1 MALTR
6 LGLNQAVN
14 LSSNVTGTLATGNGG
29 TGATSFAPGKVGQV
43 IQATTSSAVNVA
55 STSVADTGLTV
66 NITPTATT
74 SKVLVQ
80 VNQNIVTDID
90 TISANSKIK
99 LLRDSTTAIDFT
111 ANIARIEAGG
121 SSAVK
126 FGNLTTFSYLD
137 SPSTT
142 SQITYKTKGAI
153 SSTSNNGTARFQ
165 NSSVPSII
173 TVMEILA

>member
-14 LSSNVTGTLATGNGG
+14 LATNVTGTLPTANGG
-29 TGATSFAPGKVGQV
+29 SKVGQV

-55 STSVADTGLTV
+55 STSYSDTGLTV
-66 NITPTATT
+66 NITPTATS
-74 SKVLVQ
+74 SKILVE

-90 TISANSKIK
+90 TNLANS
-99 LLRDSTTAIDFT
+99 LLQLRRDSTSVITWG
-111 ANIARIEAGG
+111 ANIARIEAG
-121 SSAVK
+121 SVSAVK
-126 FGNLTTFSYLD
+126 FGNLTTFSHLD

-142 SQITYKTKGAI
+142 SQITYKTQGAI

-165 NSSVPSII
+165 NSSAYSVI

>member
-1 MALTR
+1 MALSKIDIE
-6 LGLNQAVN
+6 NM
-14 LSSNVTGTLATGNGG
+14 VTGELTTTNGG
-29 TGATSFAPGKVGQV
+29 TGATSFTAGKVGQV
-43 IQATTSSAVNVA
+43 VQASTSTAVNVA

-90 TISANSKIK
+90 TNLANSKIK

-111 ANIARIEAGG
+111 TNIARVEANG

-126 FGNLTTFSYLD
+126 FGNLTTFSHLD

-142 SQITYKTKGAI
+142 SQITYKTQGAI

>member
-1 MALTR
+1 MALSKIDIE
-6 LGLNQAVN
+6 NM
-14 LSSNVTGTLATGNGG
+14 VTGELTTTNGG
-29 TGATSFAPGKVGQV
+29 TGATSFTSGKVGQV

-55 STSVADTGLTV
+55 STSYSDTGLTV
-66 NITPTATT
+66 NITPTATS
-74 SKVLVQ
+74 SKILVE

-90 TISANSKIK
+90 TNLANSKIK

-111 ANIARIEAGG
+111 ANIARIEAG
-121 SSAVK
+121 SVSAVK

-142 SQITYKTKGAI
+142 SQITYKTQGAI

>member
-1 MALTR
+1 MSKTQIPTGGIADD
-6 LGLNQAVN
+6 AV
-14 LSSNVTGTLATGNGG
+14 TAAKATG
-29 TGATSFAPGKVGQV
+29 FGKVGQV
-43 IQATTSSAVNVA
+43 VQASTSTAVNVA

-80 VNQNIVTDID
+80 VNQNILTDID
-90 TISANSKIK
+90 TELGNSKIK

-111 ANIARIEAGG
+111 TNIARVEANG

-126 FGNLTTFSYLD
+126 FGNLTTFSHLD

-142 SQITYKTKGAI
+142 SQITYKTQGAI

-165 NSSVPSII
+165 NSSVTSII

>member
-1 MALTR
+1 MSKTQIPTGGIADD
-6 LGLNQAVN
+6 AV
-14 LSSNVTGTLATGNGG
+14 TAAKATG
-29 TGATSFAPGKVGQV
+29 FGKVGQV
-43 IQATTSSAVNVA
+43 VQASTSTAVNVA

-66 NITPTATT
+66 NITPTAST

-90 TISANSKIK
+90 TNLANSKIK
-99 LLRDSTTAIDFT
+99 LLRDSTTAVDFT
-111 ANIARIEAGG
+111 ANIARIEAG
-121 SSAVK
+121 SVSAVK
-126 FGNLTTFSYLD
+126 FGNLTTFSHLD

-142 SQITYKTKGAI
+142 SQITYKTQGAI

>member
-1 MALTR
+1 MALSKIDIE
-6 LGLNQAVN
+6 NM
-14 LSSNVTGTLATGNGG
+14 VTGELTTTNGG
-29 TGATSFAPGKVGQV
+29 TGATSFTAGKVGQV
-43 IQATTSSAVNVA
+43 VQASTSTAVNVA

-80 VNQNIVTDID
+80 VNQNILTDID
-90 TISANSKIK
+90 TELGNSKIK

-111 ANIARIEAGG
+111 TNIARVEANG

-126 FGNLTTFSYLD
+126 FGNLTTFSHLD

-142 SQITYKTKGAI
+142 SQITYKTQGAI

-165 NSSVPSII
+165 NSSVPSVI
-173 TVMEILA
+173 TVTEILA

>member
-1 MALTR
+1 MALSKIDIE
-6 LGLNQAVN
+6 NM
-14 LSSNVTGTLATGNGG
+14 VTGELTTTNGG
-29 TGATSFAPGKVGQV
+29 TGATSFTAGKVGQV
-43 IQATTSSAVNVA
+43 VQASTSTAVNVA

-80 VNQNIVTDID
+80 VNQNILTDID
-90 TISANSKIK
+90 TELGNSKIK

-111 ANIARIEAGG
+111 TNIARVEAVS

-126 FGNLTTFSYLD
+126 FGNLTTFSFLD

-142 SQITYKTKGAI
+142 SETTYKTQGAV

-165 NSSVPSII
+165 NSSVTSII

>member
-1 MALTR
+1 MALSKIDIE
-6 LGLNQAVN
+6 NM
-14 LSSNVTGTLATGNGG
+14 VTGELTTTNGG
-29 TGATSFAPGKVGQV
+29 TGATSFTAGKVGQV
-43 IQATTSSAVNVA
+43 VQASTSTAVNVA

-90 TISANSKIK
+90 TTAANSKIK

-111 ANIARIEAGG
+111 TNIARVEANG

-126 FGNLTTFSYLD
+126 FGNLTTFSHLD

-142 SQITYKTKGAI
+142 SQITYKTQGAI

-165 NSSVPSII
+165 NSSVPSVI

>member
-1 MALTR
+1 MALSKIDIE
-6 LGLNQAVN
+6 NM
-14 LSSNVTGTLATGNGG
+14 VTGELTTTNGG
-29 TGATSFAPGKVGQV
+29 TGATSFTAGKVGQV
-43 IQATTSSAVNVA
+43 VQASTSTAVNVA

-80 VNQNIVTDID
+80 VNQNILTDIE
-90 TISANSKIK
+90 TELGNSKIK

-111 ANIARIEAGG
+111 TNIARVEANG

-126 FGNLTTFSYLD
+126 FGNLTTFSHLD

-142 SQITYKTKGAI
+142 SQITYKTQGAI

-165 NSSVPSII
+165 NSSVPSVI
-173 TVMEILA
+173 TVTEILA

>member
-14 LSSNVTGTLATGNGG
+14 LATNVTGTLPTANGG
-29 TGATSFAPGKVGQV
+29 SKVGQV

-55 STSVADTGLTV
+55 STSYSDTGLTV
-66 NITPTATT
+66 NITPTATS
-74 SKVLVQ
+74 SKILVE

-90 TISANSKIK
+90 TNLANS
-99 LLRDSTTAIDFT
+99 LLQLRRDSTSVITWG
-111 ANIARIEAGG
+111 ANIARIEAG
-121 SSAVK
+121 SVSAVK

-137 SPSTT
+137 SPNTT
-142 SQITYKTKGAI
+142 SQITYKTQGAI

-165 NSSVPSII
+165 NSSVTSII

>member
-1 MALTR
+1 MALSKIDIE
-6 LGLNQAVN
+6 NM
-14 LSSNVTGTLATGNGG
+14 VTGELTTTNGG
-29 TGATSFAPGKVGQV
+29 TGATSFTAGKVGQV
-43 IQATTSSAVNVA
+43 VQASTSTAVNVA

-80 VNQNIVTDID
+80 VNQNILTDID
-90 TISANSKIK
+90 TELGNSKIK

-111 ANIARIEAGG
+111 TNIARVEANGT
-121 SSAVK
+121 SAVK
-126 FGNLTTFSYLD
+126 FGNLTTFSHLD

-142 SQITYKTKGAI
+142 SQITYKTQGAI

>member
-1 MALTR
+1 MGAITR
-6 LGLNQAVN
+6 GHAN
-14 LSSNVTGTLATGNGG
+14 LITTAGKLLSTGVVGG
-29 TGATSFAPGKVGQV
+29 VGKIGQI
-43 IQATTSSAVNVA
+43 IQATTDSAVNVA
-55 STSVADTGLTV
+55 STSNTDTGLTV

-80 VNQNIVTDID
+80 VNQNILTDID
-90 TISANSKIK
+90 TELGNSKIK

-111 ANIARIEAGG
+111 ANIARIEAG
-121 SSAVK
+121 SVSAVK

-142 SQITYKTKGAI
+142 SQITYKTQGAI

>member
-14 LSSNVTGTLATGNGG
+14 LATNVTGTLPTANGG
-29 TGATSFAPGKVGQV
+29 SKVGQV

-55 STSVADTGLTV
+55 STSNTDTGLTV

-90 TISANSKIK
+90 TNLGNAKIQ
-99 LLRDSTTAIDFT
+99 LRRDSTSVITFG
-111 ANIARIEAGG
+111 ANIARIEAGNQ
-121 SSAVK
+121 SAVK
-126 FGNLTTFSYLD
+126 FGNLTTFSFLD

-142 SQITYKTKGAI
+142 SQITYKTRGAI

-165 NSSVPSII
+165 NSSVFSVI
-173 TVMEILA
+173 TVMEVLV

>member
-6 LGLNQAVN
+6 LGLNQALN
-14 LSSNVTGTLATGNGG
+14 LASNVTGTLATANGG
-29 TGATSFAPGKVGQV
+29 SKVGQV

-80 VNQNIVTDID
+80 VNQNILTDID
-90 TISANSKIK
+90 TELGNSKIK

-111 ANIARIEAGG
+111 TNIARVEANG

-126 FGNLTTFSYLD
+126 FGNLTTFSHLD

-142 SQITYKTKGAI
+142 SQITYKTQGAI

>member
-1 MALTR
+1 MSKTQIPTGGIADD
-6 LGLNQAVN
+6 AV
-14 LSSNVTGTLATGNGG
+14 TAAKATG
-29 TGATSFAPGKVGQV
+29 FGKVGQV
-43 IQATTSSAVNVA
+43 VQATTSTAVNVA

-90 TISANSKIK
+90 TNLANSKIK
-99 LLRDSTTAIDFT
+99 LLRDSTTAVDFT
-111 ANIARIEAGG
+111 ANIARIEAG
-121 SSAVK
+121 SVSAVK
-126 FGNLTTFSYLD
+126 FGNLTTFSHLD

-142 SQITYKTKGAI
+142 SQITYKTQGAI

>member
-1 MALTR
+1 M
-6 LGLNQAVN
+6 
-14 LSSNVTGTLATGNGG
+14 
-29 TGATSFAPGKVGQV
+29 
-43 IQATTSSAVNVA
+43 
-55 STSVADTGLTV
+55 TV

-80 VNQNIVTDID
+80 VNQNILTDID
-90 TISANSKIK
+90 TELGNSKIK

-111 ANIARIEAGG
+111 TNIARVEANG

-126 FGNLTTFSYLD
+126 FGNLTTFSHLD

-142 SQITYKTKGAI
+142 SQITYKTQGAI

>member
-1 MALTR
+1 MSKTQIPTGGIADD
-6 LGLNQAVN
+6 AV
-14 LSSNVTGTLATGNGG
+14 TAAKATG
-29 TGATSFAPGKVGQV
+29 FGKVGQV
-43 IQATTSSAVNVA
+43 VQASTSTAVNVA

-66 NITPTATT
+66 NITPTAST
-74 SKVLVQ
+74 SKILVQ

-90 TISANSKIK
+90 TNLANSKIK
-99 LLRDSTTAIDFT
+99 LLRDSTTAVDFT
-111 ANIARIEAGG
+111 ANIARIEAG
-121 SSAVK
+121 SVSAVK
-126 FGNLTTFSYLD
+126 FGNLTTFSHLD

-142 SQITYKTKGAI
+142 SQITYKTQGAI

>member
-6 LGLNQAVN
+6 LGLNQSIN
-14 LSSNVTGTLATGNGG
+14 LASNVTGTLATGNGG

-55 STSVADTGLTV
+55 STSFTDTGLTV

-90 TISANSKIK
+90 TNLANSKIK
-99 LLRDSTTAIDFT
+99 LLRDSTTAIEF
-111 ANIARIEAGG
+111 ASNIARIEAGSVG
-121 SSAVK
+121 AVK
-126 FGNLTTFSYLD
+126 FGNLTTFSHLD

-142 SQITYKTKGAI
+142 SQITYKTQGAV

-165 NSSVPSII
+165 NSSVTSII

>member
-1 MALTR
+1 MALSKIDIE
-6 LGLNQAVN
+6 NM
-14 LSSNVTGTLATGNGG
+14 VTGELTTTNGG
-29 TGATSFAPGKVGQV
+29 TAATSFTAGKVGQV
-43 IQATTSSAVNVA
+43 VQASTSTAVNVA

-80 VNQNIVTDID
+80 VNQNILTDID
-90 TISANSKIK
+90 TELGNSKIK

-111 ANIARIEAGG
+111 TNIARVEANG

-126 FGNLTTFSYLD
+126 FGNLTTFSHLD

-142 SQITYKTKGAI
+142 SQITYKTQGAI

>member
-1 MALTR
+1 MALSKIDIE
-6 LGLNQAVN
+6 NM
-14 LSSNVTGTLATGNGG
+14 VTGELTTTNGG
-29 TGATSFAPGKVGQV
+29 TGATSFTAGKVGQV
-43 IQATTSSAVNVA
+43 VQASTSTAVNVA

-80 VNQNIVTDID
+80 VNQNILTDID
-90 TISANSKIK
+90 TNLGNAKIQ
-99 LLRDSTTAIDFT
+99 LRRDSTSVITFG
-111 ANIARIEAGG
+111 ANVARIEAG
-121 SSAVK
+121 SVSAVK

-142 SQITYKTKGAI
+142 SQITYKTQGAI

>member
-1 MALTR
+1 MALSKIDIE
-6 LGLNQAVN
+6 NM
-14 LSSNVTGTLATGNGG
+14 VTGELTTTNGG
-29 TGATSFAPGKVGQV
+29 TGATSFTAGKVGQV
-43 IQATTSSAVNVA
+43 VQASTSTAVNVA

-80 VNQNIVTDID
+80 VNQNILTDID
-90 TISANSKIK
+90 TELGNSKIK

-111 ANIARIEAGG
+111 ANIARVEANG

-126 FGNLTTFSYLD
+126 FGNLTTFSHLD
-137 SPSTT
+137 TPSTT
-142 SQITYKTKGAI
+142 SQITYKTQGAI